1 MRSLLPSSFLHLW
14 EGNPGDVEIFYDF
27 MSSYFPPNPSEQ
39 TLYLFPS
46 QLLFSPYFL
55 GFCENPGFM
64 HLHPKIRKQSGS
76 TLLVKWH
83 IYIPEWLRNG
93 RHQNAQWKLQEEV
106 DWWAGKPSSCLH
118 VFVFRNRS
126 AWSKLCGEHSAQ
138 HSQHWRN
145 ASGPLGWKQAPGELF
160 FFFLFYS
167 WNSSFQNLLCQKMEE
182 YCGFYILFFYF
193 LFISLCMNSMNG
205 WERSEKLEFKVP
217 ETRTPSHQCLG
228 SYAYKWILLFP
239 KTATQFW
246 KSFPR
251 GWQKE
256 SFQSCVVWIKEFI
269 HSWGHCSEL

>member
-14 EGNPGDVEIFYDF
+14 EGNPGDVEIFYDS

-160 FFFLFYS
+160 FFFYFILETALSRISFVRKWRSIVGFIFYFSIFYLFPSVWIPWMVGKGQRS
-167 WNSSFQNLLCQKMEE
+167 WSSKCRRPEHRHTSALGVMHINGYCSFQKQPHSSGNP
-182 YCGFYILFFYF
+182 
-193 LFISLCMNSMNG
+193 S
-205 WERSEKLEFKVP
+205 P
-217 ETRTPSHQCLG
+217 EADRRNHFR
-228 SYAYKWILLFP
+228 A
-239 KTATQFW
+239 
-246 KSFPR
+246 
-251 GWQKE
+251 
-256 SFQSCVVWIKEFI
+256 V
-269 HSWGHCSEL
+269 

>member
-14 EGNPGDVEIFYDF
+14 EGNPGDVEIFYDS

-83 IYIPEWLRNG
+83 IYIPEWFRNG
-93 RHQNAQWKLQEEV
+93 RHQNAQWKLQKEV

-160 FFFLFYS
+160 FFILFLKQLFPESPLSENGGVLWVLYFIFLFFIYFPLYEFHEWLGKVREAGVQS
-167 WNSSFQNLLCQKMEE
+167 AGDQNTVTPVPWELC
-182 YCGFYILFFYF
+182 I
-193 LFISLCMNSMNG
+193 
-205 WERSEKLEFKVP
+205 
-217 ETRTPSHQCLG
+217 
-228 SYAYKWILLFP
+228 
-239 KTATQFW
+239 
-246 KSFPR
+246 
-251 GWQKE
+251 
-256 SFQSCVVWIKEFI
+256 
-269 HSWGHCSEL
+269 